1 MKILILSQYFKP
13 ETFIINDISIEM
25 ESLGHEITVL
35 TGKPNYPDG
44 KIFSGYKADGVQT
57 EMHGKNIEIIR
68 IPMIPRGPGRA
79 LNLISNYLSFVFSAL
94 FFAPWLLR
102 KKQFDLIF
110 VFGVSPITQAIPA
123 ILLKF
128 LKQAKCVLWVQDLW
142 PESLI
147 VTGFVKNKFILK
159 CVQIMVK
166 IIYYFCDLI
175 LVQSKSFYEPILKI
189 SPNAKLAYFP
199 NTFKVQNLNSENL
212 KLPPNFNQILNE
224 NFCAVFAG
232 NIGSA
237 QSVETIIQAAVQLQ
251 DLINFKI
258 IFVGS
263 GSRLDWIKQQKQILN
278 LNNIEC
284 VGRFDSA
291 FMPLIFEKS
300 KIMLLTLNAD
310 EILKYTLPWKTQS
323 YMAAGRPIIGA
334 IDGEGHRVITEADCG
349 FIGPAEDSI
358 QLAANLKMAF
368 EMDASKLTQLG
379 KNGLMYFQQN
389 FEMKAQTQKL
399 FNDYINPMQNR

>member
-1 MKILILSQYFKP
+1 
-13 ETFIINDISIEM
+13 M